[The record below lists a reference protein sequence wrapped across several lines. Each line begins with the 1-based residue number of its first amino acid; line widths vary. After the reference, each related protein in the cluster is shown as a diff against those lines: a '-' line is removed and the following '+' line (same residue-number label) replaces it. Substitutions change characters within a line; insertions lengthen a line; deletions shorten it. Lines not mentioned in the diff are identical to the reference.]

1 MQLVAV
7 VARVVTALVA
17 CGFEVDDVSCL
28 HPVAGSLVL
37 WILYR

>member
-17 CGFEVDDVSCL
+17 CGVEVDDVSCL
-28 HPVAGSLVL
+28 HRADGSHVL